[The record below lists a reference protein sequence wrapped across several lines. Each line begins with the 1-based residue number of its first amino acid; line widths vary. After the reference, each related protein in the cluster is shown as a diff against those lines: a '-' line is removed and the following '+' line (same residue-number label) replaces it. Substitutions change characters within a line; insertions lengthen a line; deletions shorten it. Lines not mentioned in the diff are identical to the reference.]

1 MLKIKGTLTLADL
14 FLFLAGVFGIYLIV
28 AWASYSP
35 LDNAWSVASTFSEGQ
50 TFNKTGAFGAW
61 LIDLLYAFWGK
72 VAWLVPFSMTGVSLY
87 LLILRLGSA
96 LTLKRVSLYST
107 SFLMMLIG
115 LSGLAAVLLSNSP
128 NYLAGGFIG
137 SLWLNGL
144 GDTLGQF
151 VAVLLAMVLTG
162 VGFYFC
168 SGQTVI
174 SLLASFY
181 EWITLKNA
189 PAKPT
194 LSSSLPDD
202 EETKPA
208 FMQEAESANVNKE
221 DEAMP
226 LVEAD
231 DAETNM
237 QLTDLSHFKRPNISG
252 LRSEPAQPL
261 LQSEQAAQA
270 ALIDPAMFKV
280 ESNVTLPTVNVQG
293 FDPNSVTKVEDV
305 VGSVEMESLTLPTV
319 RLQPDASDVES
330 SAGANNAA
338 MQAVETA
345 AHFANKAVENVAP
358 MPEWK
363 MPTVTRVAVEMP
375 AATEAASS
383 ISPTSS
389 PSAMA
394 SISPMTTQPVVRMPF
409 MEEFTS
415 TTTED
420 NEAEFDFEAERMRE
434 FEEAEKARREEMEER
449 AKAQGLEQTFENIWQ
464 NKEEKPFVV
473 PEKPAEV
480 PLVKMAE
487 SSAAAVNSH
496 NAPHTPQYP
505 KGYGETL
512 IHPLLQRNKVMEK
525 PTTPLPTLDLLSQHP
540 VSDQRVTEEEI
551 ISTSRRV
558 EAALANY
565 GVKATVEDVLVGPV
579 VTRYE
584 IKPAAGV
591 KAAKVTSLASD
602 LARELMFKAIRITE
616 VVPGKPYMGIE
627 TPNAHRETV
636 WLRDVLDSD
645 TFRNTK
651 AILPMALGKNISGD
665 PVVVDM
671 TKMPH
676 LLVAGQT
683 GGGKSVGVNTMIL
696 SLLFKLTPE
705 QVRFI
710 MIDPKVVELN
720 VYNDIPHLLTPVVT
734 DMKKA
739 ANALR
744 WAVEEMERR
753 YLMVS
758 HLRVRNIEGYN
769 AKIDQ
774 ATEMGMP
781 IPNPLW
787 KEGDSMDSL
796 PPPLE
801 KMSYIVLVVDE
812 FADLM
817 MSAGKE
823 VEEHIMRIAQ
833 KARAVGIHL
842 ILATQRPSTDVIT
855 GVIKANIPSRIAFT
869 VATQIDSRTILDLG
883 GAESLLGRGDM
894 LYSGAGSPEIERIH
908 GAFMSDEDVQN
919 VADNWRARGK
929 PHYLDSIVAS
939 NEEDGGNRGGAGD
952 LDELFDEVVEYVVDT
967 GITSISSLQRRFSIG
982 FNRAARIV
990 DQMEAEGIVSAAGKN
1005 GKREVLAR

>member
-14 FLFLAGVFGIYLIV
+14 FLFLAGGFGIYLIV

-35 LDNAWSVASTFSEGQ
+35 LDNAWSVASTFSEAQ
-50 TFNKTGAFGAW
+50 TINKTGALGAW
-61 LIDLLYAFWGK
+61 LIDLLYAFFGK
-72 VAWLVPFSMTGVSLY
+72 VAWLVPFSLTGVSLY
-87 LLILRLGSA
+87 LLILRLGGTLNGKSVA
-96 LTLKRVSLYST
+96 LYLV
-107 SFLMMLIG
+107 SFLAFIVG

-128 NYLAGGFIG
+128 NYLAGGFVG
-137 SLWLNGL
+137 SIWQSSL
-144 GDTLGQF
+144 GDSLGQF
-151 VAVLLAMVLTG
+151 VSVLLAMVLTG
-162 VGFYFC
+162 IGFYFC
-168 SGQTVI
+168 SGQTLI
-174 SLLASFY
+174 ALGTSFY
-181 EWITLKNA
+181 EWVTMKNA
-189 PAKPT
+189 PAQPVATQPT
-194 LSSSLPDD
+194 PEA
-202 EETKPA
+202 EEEFKPA
-208 FMQEAESANVNKE
+208 FMQESEE
-221 DEAMP
+221 DEQ
-226 LVEAD
+226 
-231 DAETNM
+231 AEGFVATENEPENPM
-237 QLTDLSHFKRPNISG
+237 LIDVSHFKRPNISG
-252 LRSEPAQPL
+252 LRTPEVEPL
-261 LQSEQAAQA
+261 VLQHEQEVQA
-270 ALIDPAMFKV
+270 ALVDPAMFKV
-280 ESNVTLPTVNVQG
+280 ENPVNLPKVNVQG
-293 FDPNSVTKVEDV
+293 FDPNHLSQEVTQEANLDED
-305 VGSVEMESLTLPTV
+305 GIEESFTLPTI
-319 RLQPDASDVES
+319 RLQPIEP
-330 SAGANNAA
+330 NALV
-338 MQAVETA
+338 QAVEIADT
-345 AHFANKAVENVAP
+345 FANAAV
-358 MPEWK
+358 K
-363 MPTVTRVAVEMP
+363 
-375 AATEAASS
+375 ATETVA
-383 ISPTSS
+383 
-389 PSAMA
+389 
-394 SISPMTTQPVVRMPF
+394 QPVVKMPV
-409 MEEFTS
+409 METFTRPQE
-415 TTTED
+415 ED
-420 NEAEFDFEAERMRE
+420 NEADFEAERMRE
-434 FEEAEKARREEMEER
+434 FEEAEKARLAEMEAR

-464 NKEEKPFVV
+464 NKEEKPFSV
-473 PEKPAEV
+473 PEKPAMPV
-480 PLVKMAE
+480 VKMTE
-487 SSAAAVNSH
+487 S
-496 NAPHTPQYP
+496 APKPAPQSMPQYP

-525 PTTPLPTLDLLSQHP
+525 PTTPLPTLDLLAQHP
-540 VSDQRVTEEEI
+540 ASGQLVTEEEI

-558 EAALANY
+558 EEALANY

-591 KAAKVTSLASD
+591 KAAKVTSLSSD
-602 LARELMFKAIRITE
+602 LARELMFKAIRITD

-636 WLRDVLDSD
+636 WLRDVLDSEA
-645 TFRNTK
+645 FRHSK
-651 AILPMALGKNISGD
+651 ATLPMALGKNISGD

-671 TKMPH
+671 AKMPH

-758 HLRVRNIEGYN
+758 HLGVRNIEGYN

-781 IPNPLW
+781 IPNTLW
-787 KEGDSMDSL
+787 KQGDSMDSL

-869 VATQIDSRTILDLG
+869 VASQIDSRTILDAG

-894 LYSGAGSPEIERIH
+894 LYSGAGNPEIERIH
-908 GAFMSDEDVQN
+908 GAFMTDEDVQN

-939 NEEDGGNRGGAGD
+939 SEEEGGSRGESGD

-990 DQMEAEGIVSAAGKN
+990 DQMEAEGILSEAGKN
-1005 GKREVLAR
+1005 GKREILAR